1 MFVKTSLLAGLMA
14 SVALGHSIHKR
25 DTFGCGAPEPSEE
38 LLTKAGEMAMQEKA
52 VKESGIKFAK
62 AAISVPTWFHVV
74 AASESEE
81 DGYVTDAQLEDQLAV
96 LNDNFAPS
104 GISFTLAGTTRTIN
118 SNWADDGAELTMK
131 KQLRE
136 GDYGT
141 LNVYFQREIG
151 GNLGYCYFPDNVSS
165 GSNDFYYDGCSI
177 LSSSVPGG
185 SATNYNQGK
194 TTTHEVGHWF
204 GLYHTFQGG
213 CTGSGD
219 QIDDTPAQASS
230 SSGCPVGR
238 DSCPNQA
245 GVDPIHNY
253 MDYTYDSCY
262 EEFTED
268 QITRMNNMWS
278 TYRA

>member
-14 SVALGHSIHKR
+14 SVALGHGIHKR

-38 LLTKAGEMAMQEKA
+38 LLTKAGEMATQEKA
-52 VKESGIKFAK
+52 VKESGIKFAQ

-81 DGYVTDAQLEDQLAV
+81 DGYVSDAQLEEQIAV
-96 LNDNFAPS
+96 LNDNFGPS

-118 SNWADDGAELTMK
+118 SNWADDGAELAMK
-131 KQLRE
+131 KQLRK

-177 LSSSVPGG
+177 LSASVPGG
-185 SATNYNQGK
+185 SATNYNEGK